1 MCLNSCIFVQNTCLV
16 REEAY
21 CLVSQKNESPIA
33 KACSAEMKMKRDVK
47 NHMNKNSDSWSYN
60 YCPTLIS
67 YKLTIISH
75 CQTAYPLWP
84 AETGFV
90 VNGGAAVLKKV
101 LIYWQYLLRSTLRTR
116 NRSSESGV

>member
-1 MCLNSCIFVQNTCLV
+1 
-16 REEAY
+16 
-21 CLVSQKNESPIA
+21 
-33 KACSAEMKMKRDVK
+33 MKMKRDVK

-90 VNGGAAVLKKV
+90 VNGGGAAVLKKV
-101 LIYWQYLLRSTLRTR
+101 LIYWQYCAAHYGLEIDRPKVVFSVPLKPGEDGCCRMMMVPNININGFPFKTRLLFC
-116 NRSSESGV
+116 